1 MKQDK
6 KLNRDYK
13 LAASAYGLNANEY
26 MLRKDGDTY
35 ITIVHKQTGKT
46 KIIDKYARPK
56 KGDKR

>member
-6 KLNRDYK
+6 KLKRDYK
-13 LAASAYGLNANEY
+13 LAASAYGLNSNEY
-26 MLRKDGDTY
+26 MLRKEGDTY
-35 ITIVHKQTGKT
+35 ITIVNKHTGKT

>member
-6 KLNRDYK
+6 KLKRDYK
-13 LAASAYGLNANEY
+13 LAASAYGLNSNDY

-35 ITIVHKQTGKT
+35 ITIVNKHTGKT
-46 KIIDKYARPK
+46 KIIDKYARPQ